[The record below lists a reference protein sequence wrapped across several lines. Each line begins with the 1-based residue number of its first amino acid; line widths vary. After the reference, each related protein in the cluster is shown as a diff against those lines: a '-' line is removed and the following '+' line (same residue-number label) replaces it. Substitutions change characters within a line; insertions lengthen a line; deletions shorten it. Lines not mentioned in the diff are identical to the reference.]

1 MAEIAEFLRS
11 LWVVWMMAIFVA
23 ICFWAYRP
31 RNRRRFE
38 AMGRLPLELEP
49 SRPPNQEAE

>member
-1 MAEIAEFLRS
+1 MAEFAEFLRS
-11 LWVVWMMAIFVA
+11 IWVLWMMAIFLA

-38 AMGRLPLELEP
+38 SLGRIPLE
-49 SRPPNQEAE
+49 QEQPGTPDRTVE